1 LNLRAFFVSGDSRL
15 RPIWRIV
22 FFCAASF
29 LALNVADV
37 IVGPLVSQFF
47 SLVGIRGVTNEYW
60 VQAVGILVGTALAL
74 RVVDKRPW
82 RDVWLGSEAARP
94 PLLVA
99 GFLIGAAAIAFPI
112 VGLIGVH
119 WLRPSAGGAGSWL
132 GAALRIS
139 TILLPAALFEELVT
153 RGYILSVL
161 KERWGWTWGIVATS
175 VGFGLLHLGNNGVTA
190 ESVALVM
197 LAGFF
202 LAGVL
207 YATRSLYA
215 AWMAHFAWNW
225 TMAVV
230 FHTAVSGYP
239 LEAPGYRYVDAGP
252 DWATGGE
259 WGPEGGVPA
268 GFGMVGGAGLV
279 YLLSR
284 RRRQALEND
293 RVPATSAAE

>member
-1 LNLRAFFVSGDSRL
+1 LNARALFVTNDGRL
-15 RPIWRIV
+15 RPLWRIL
-22 FFCAASF
+22 FFVAASF
-29 LALNVADV
+29 AALYVADV
-37 IVGPLVSQFF
+37 ILGPLVTQFF
-47 SLVGIRGVTNEYW
+47 LLVGIQGVSNEYW
-60 VQAVGILVGTALAL
+60 VQAIGILGGTAIAL
-74 RVVDKRPW
+74 RVIDKRPW
-82 RDVWLGSEAARP
+82 RDVWLGSDAARP
-94 PLLVA
+94 SLLVT
-99 GFLIGAAAIAFPI
+99 GFLIGAAAIAVPI
-112 VGLIGVH
+112 AGLIGVH
-119 WLRPSAGGAGSWL
+119 WLRPSAGGVGSWP
-132 GAALRIS
+132 GAALRVS
-139 TILLPAALFEELVT
+139 LTLLPAALFEELVA
-153 RGYILSVL
+153 RGYVLSVL
-161 KERWGWTWGIVATS
+161 RDSWGWTWAIVATS

-268 GFGMVGGAGLV
+268 GFGMVAGAGLV

-284 RRRQALEND
+284 RRRD
-293 RVPATSAAE
+293 GAAKGRAPETQVAE

>member
-1 LNLRAFFVSGDSRL
+1 MKVQEVFVSEDGRLRAL
-15 RPIWRIV
+15 WRIL
-22 FFCAASF
+22 FFCSASF
-29 LALNVADV
+29 AGLFVADALLGQL
-37 IVGPLVSQFF
+37 ISQFF
-47 SLVGIRGVTNEYW
+47 MLVGIRGVSNEYW
-60 VQAVGILVGTALAL
+60 VQVFGVLLGTALTL
-74 RVVDKRPW
+74 RVVEKRSW
-82 RDVWLGSEAARP
+82 STVWMGPDAARP
-94 PLLVA
+94 SLLA
-99 GFLIGAAAIAFPI
+99 FGFLVGAVAIALPV

-119 WLRPSAGGAGSWL
+119 WLQPSASGPGSWP
-132 GAALRIS
+132 GAMVRVSML
-139 TILLPAALFEELVT
+139 LLPAALFEELVA

-161 KERWGWTWGIVATS
+161 KEWWGWTWAIVATS
-175 VGFGLLHLGNNGVTA
+175 VAFGLFHLSNNGVTA
-190 ESVALVM
+190 ESVALVV

-207 YATRSLYA
+207 YATKSLYA

-259 WGPEGGVPA
+259 WGPEGGIPA
-268 GFGMVGGAGLV
+268 GLGMGAGAGLV

-284 RRRQALEND
+284 RRRFVIAKESVIPKERSD
-293 RVPATSAAE
+293 